1 MNFNLNQDVVEELQK
16 RSVFQRSFWS
26 SSTTWRRGPVH
37 LSGTRNDAQ
46 TESLDR
52 RETLRNR
59 DGSDQKQGTDRGDCP
74 KTSSV
79 GRNHSHWRRSSDS
92 RPSRS
97 VFSKSCRRCE
107 AQLERGGGGS
117 HGRRIESRTGDAV
130 VGHVSKLVLSA
141 GSRHGRL
148 SAEAAS
154 ARVHPTSRSTESG
167 GAEAA
172 GSGPPQ
178 SACLRR
184 GLATHLGRTAGYESH
199 ELLSCVEERRL
210 DSAWPPSGGIARNSR
225 PPPTNAGSPER
236 L

>member
-79 GRNHSHWRRSSDS
+79 GRNHSQMARAVLRR
-92 RPSRS
+92 R
-97 VFSKSCRRCE
+97 
-107 AQLERGGGGS
+107 Q
-117 HGRRIESRTGDAV
+117 
-130 VGHVSKLVLSA
+130 
-141 GSRHGRL
+141 
-148 SAEAAS
+148 
-154 ARVHPTSRSTESG
+154 G
-167 GAEAA
+167 GAEFREWNVSVAQPRRSAA
-172 GSGPPQ
+172 
-178 SACLRR
+178 
-184 GLATHLGRTAGYESH
+184 TKIE
-199 ELLSCVEERRL
+199 ELEKVIGQQAVEIRFFKKLSKM
-210 DSAWPPSGGIARNSR
+210 
-225 PPPTNAGSPER
+225 
-236 L
+236 